1 MFRAMSAAF
10 PSRLLIG
17 GEWVETSATAPVLN
31 PFSGEE
37 IARAPLGGAAEIER
51 ALAAAHAA
59 FPKVRAVA
67 GHARAELLLRI
78 AAGIAA
84 RKADF
89 VATIVTEAGKPV
101 TFAEAEV
108 ARAEM
113 TFTAAADEARRAHG
127 ELLPMDA
134 FPSGDGHLG
143 LARRFPIGVIAA
155 ITPFNFPLNLVA
167 HKVAPALATGN
178 TMVVKPATKTP
189 LTALLLAEVL
199 HEAGVPAGQMNFV
212 TCSNE
217 DAALLVTD
225 ARVKMVTFTGS
236 PAVGWQLKE
245 RCGKKRIAL
254 ELGGNAGVIVH
265 GDADVAAAV
274 PMIATGAF
282 AYAGQSCISVQRV
295 VVQESRY
302 DEVKAALVA
311 HISAKVLTGDPW
323 ERTTVVGPMITPE
336 ALEAVRVRIAAAVA
350 AGARVVCG
358 GEVRGR
364 CLEATVLEN
373 ANAGMAICAEEA
385 FAPVLTLHRYGAFEE
400 ALEFVNASD
409 FGLQAGVFTRDLGL
423 ALRAYEALEVG
434 GVLINQVPT
443 FRVENMPYGGIKDS
457 GFGREGVR
465 YTMEEMTDMKSLIIK
480 RT

>member
-1 MFRAMSAAF
+1 MNAAF

-17 GEWVETSATAPVLN
+17 GQWVETTAAAPVRN
-31 PFSGEE
+31 PFTGGE
-37 IARAPLGGAAEIER
+37 IARVPMGGAAEIEQ

-59 FPKVRAVA
+59 FPKVRGMA
-67 GHARAELLLRI
+67 GHARAEILL
-78 AAGIAA
+78 AAA
-84 RKADF
+84 RGIETRTAEF
-89 VATIVTEAGKPV
+89 VATIVSEAGKPV
-101 TFAEAEV
+101 VFAEAEV
-108 ARAEM
+108 ARAAM

-127 ELLPMDA
+127 ELLPVDA
-134 FPSGDGHLG
+134 FSSGDGHLG
-143 LARRFPIGVIAA
+143 LVRRFPLGVIAA

-178 TMVVKPATKTP
+178 TMVVKPAMKTP

-199 HEAGVPAGQMNFV
+199 QAAGVPAGQMNFV

-236 PAVGWQLKE
+236 PAVGWRLKE
-245 RCGKKRIAL
+245 LCGKKRITL

-265 GDADVAAAV
+265 ADADVAAAV

-295 VVQESRY
+295 VVHASRY
-302 DEVKAALVA
+302 EEFKAALAA
-311 HISAKVLTGDPW
+311 HIAAKVLTGDPW
-323 ERTTVVGPMITPE
+323 ERTTVVGPMITE
-336 ALEAVRVRIAAAVA
+336 QARDQVRERIRAALA
-350 AGARVVCG
+350 AGARLVCG
-358 GEVRGR
+358 GEMRGC
-364 CLEATVLEN
+364 CLEATVLED
-373 ANAGMAICAEEA
+373 ADAGLAICAEEA
-385 FAPVLTLHRYGAFEE
+385 FAPVMTLHRYADFEE

-423 ALRAYEALEVG
+423 ALRAYEALNVG

-465 YTMEEMTDMKSLIIK
+465 YAMEEMTELKSLIIK
-480 RT
+480 RG

>member
-1 MFRAMSAAF
+1 MSAALS
-10 PSRLLIG
+10 SRLLIDG
-17 GEWVETSATAPVLN
+17 AWVGAAESAPVFN
-31 PFSGEE
+31 PYTGEE
-37 IARAPLGGAAEIER
+37 IARVPLGGAGEIEA

-59 FPKVRAVA
+59 FPKVRGLAA
-67 GHARAELLLRI
+67 HARAALLLRVATGI
-78 AAGIAA
+78 EARAAE
-84 RKADF
+84 F
-89 VATIVTEAGKPV
+89 VATIVSEAGKPV
-101 TFAEAEV
+101 VLAEAEV
-108 ARAEM
+108 ARAAM

-134 FPSGDGHLG
+134 FSSGDGHLG
-143 LARRFPIGVIAA
+143 LARRFPLGVIAA

-199 HEAGVPAGQMNFV
+199 HAAEVPPGQMNFV

-217 DAALLVTD
+217 DAARLVTD

-236 PAVGWQLKE
+236 PAVGWRLKE
-245 RCGKKRIAL
+245 QCGKKRIAL
-254 ELGGNAGVIVH
+254 ELGGNAAVIVH

-274 PMIATGAF
+274 PLIAAGAF
-282 AYAGQSCISVQRV
+282 GYAGQSCISVQRV
-295 VVQESRY
+295 LVQASRY
-302 DEVKAALVA
+302 DEVRAALVA
-311 HISAKVLTGDPW
+311 HIAAKVAVGDPW
-323 ERTTVVGPMITPE
+323 ERPTVVGPMITE
-336 ALEAVRVRIAAAVA
+336 QARDQVRERIAAALA
-350 AGARVVCG
+350 AGARLVCG
-358 GEVRGR
+358 GELRGR

-373 ANAGMAICAEEA
+373 ADAGLAICAEEA
-385 FAPVLTLHRYGAFEE
+385 FAPVMTLHRYEDFEE
-400 ALEFVNASD
+400 AMALVNASD
-409 FGLQAGVFTRDLGL
+409 YGLQAGIFTRDLGL
-423 ALRAYEALEVG
+423 ALRAFDALEVG

-465 YTMEEMTDMKSLIIK
+465 YTLEEMTELKSLIIK